1 MIVSQ
6 ELHSHQWEKWGRGRS
21 WENGYTLTTHLEEQE
36 GELLLLTSR
45 FWLNYYP

>member
-6 ELHSHQWEKWGRGRS
+6 ELHSHPWEKWGRGRG

-36 GELLLLTSR
+36 VELKSI
-45 FWLNYYP
+45 FG